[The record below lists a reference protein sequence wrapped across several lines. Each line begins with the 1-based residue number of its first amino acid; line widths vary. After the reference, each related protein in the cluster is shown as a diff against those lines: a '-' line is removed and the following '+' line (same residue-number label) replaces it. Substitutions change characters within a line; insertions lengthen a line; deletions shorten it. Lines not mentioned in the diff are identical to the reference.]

1 MKYFRKL
8 LFLVPFLFITN
19 CQANWEFNL
28 VVNDGG
34 SGNFTISILIDQEAQ
49 QYALDTGLS
58 PIGGLDII
66 LDSLP
71 DGFGSTIF
79 NEGDFLGIKIRQSF
93 DSFQMLNQQL
103 DSLKENENTSLLL
116 TPLKEINFEKD
127 EDEYTVNGKFSELL
141 NKNLLEPSDAEQLYS
156 GSLSIKLPGTI
167 QEPKLNEINDN
178 TVIFLHDGLNEQT
191 FLISSN
197 NARNQWILGLIIV
210 MLLVIL
216 FFGRQLFYRQ

>member
-49 QYALDTGLS
+49 QYAVDTGLS

-210 MLLVIL
+210 MLSVIL
-216 FFGRQLFYRQ
+216 FFGRQLFYRR

>member
-66 LDSLP
+66 LDTLP

-156 GSLSIKLPGTI
+156 GRLSIKLPGTI

-178 TVIFLHDGLNEQT
+178 TVIFLHDGLKEQT

-197 NARNQWILGLIIV
+197 NVRNQLIFGLIIV
-210 MLLVIL
+210 LILVIL
-216 FFGRQLFYRQ
+216 FFGRQLFYRH